1 METVISKDGTTIAFD
16 KKGNG
21 PAIVLVDGA
30 FCSRDYGVSP
40 KLVPLLCGS
49 FTVYS
54 YDRRGRGESTD
65 TEPYSVDNE
74 IEDLKTIIEK
84 AGEAPFICGF
94 SSGAALLL
102 LAMDKGIKASGIA
115 LFEPPYIIDHHNN
128 KAPPSDT
135 VRRLTEFVRQGK
147 RSLAV
152 NYFMTDVMGM
162 PAIAVFLFR
171 YFGRSLWEKNKS
183 VAHTLP
189 YEVTLMGNFSV
200 PERIA
205 ASVNIPALLIA
216 GEKSSRNLKDAVE
229 ALSHLIPESQV
240 RILKDQSHNVSM
252 KVLAPCLIDFYVNNV
267 ARSKAGL
274 KKD

>member
-1 METVISKDGTTIAFD
+1 METVISKDGTSIAFD
-16 KKGNG
+16 KTGTG
-21 PAIVLVDGA
+21 PALVLVDGA
-30 FCSRDYGVSP
+30 FCSRDYGVTP
-40 KLVPLLCGS
+40 KLVPLLSGS

-54 YDRRGRGESTD
+54 YDRRGRGESSD
-65 TEPYSVDNE
+65 AEPYSVDNE

-115 LFEPPYIIDHHNN
+115 LFEPPYIIDHHENT
-128 KAPPSDT
+128 APPADAG
-135 VRRLTEFVRQGK
+135 RRLTEFVRQGK

-162 PAIAVFLFR
+162 PGIMVFLFR
-171 YFGRSLWEKNKS
+171 CFGRSLWKRNES

-189 YEVTLMGNFSV
+189 YEVTIMGNFSV

-205 ASVNIPALLIA
+205 ASINIPTLLIA
-216 GEKSSRNLKDAVE
+216 GEKSSRNLKNAVE
-229 ALSHLIPESQV
+229 ALSHLIPKSQI
-240 RILKDQSHNVSM
+240 RILKDQGHNVSM
-252 KVLAPCLIDFYVNNV
+252 KVLAPCLIDFFVNSV
-267 ARSKAGL
+267 TRGK
-274 KKD
+274 